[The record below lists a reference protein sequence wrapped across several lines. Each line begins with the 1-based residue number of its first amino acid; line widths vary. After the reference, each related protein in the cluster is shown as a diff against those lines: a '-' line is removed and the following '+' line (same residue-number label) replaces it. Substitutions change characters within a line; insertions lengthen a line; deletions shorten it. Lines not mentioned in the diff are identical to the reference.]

1 MAWEPVTYIRIVVI
15 GFVLLLCNL
24 HLYTRYR
31 HRKLYEKSRSI
42 MLAIDK
48 HRIKS
53 NEEETAERL
62 EKRISR
68 WRHSAQ
74 RAHNRRY
81 HKIADIVAR
90 GLERRTENT
99 KHLLDI
105 GCGDGFLFTH
115 LEGRTHG
122 VDLYG
127 MDLSHRRLTI
137 TKNRGF
143 PVRVLDGNAENIP
156 FSDDTFDI
164 VICTEALEHLIAPPV
179 ALHEIK
185 RILKPGGLM
194 ILTVPSLH
202 IAFLTL
208 NPLSWIE
215 AAVSIVL
222 PSVLPPFH
230 DLYDPSD
237 TQTVIH
243 RAFSYQ
249 EMRHHLD
256 GAFTDVFMSSMY
268 SHVEGILQLPSNLSF
283 LEMLWQK
290 IPVFNKLGRIIL
302 IVSRKQDSE
311 QSEI

>member
-1 MAWEPVTYIRIVVI
+1 MAWEPVTYIRIVI
-15 GFVLLLCNL
+15 ICIVLVLCNL

-48 HRIKS
+48 VRIKR
-53 NEEETAERL
+53 NEEETAELL
-62 EKRISR
+62 ENRISR
-68 WRHSAQ
+68 WRPSAQ

-90 GLERRTENT
+90 SLERRTENT
-99 KHLLDI
+99 KHLLDV

-122 VDLYG
+122 ADLYG
-127 MDLSHRRLTI
+127 MDLSARRLTI

-143 PVRVLDGNAENIP
+143 PVRVLDGNAEYIP

-164 VICTEALEHLIAPPV
+164 VICTEALEHLIAPSE
-179 ALHEIK
+179 ALLEIK

-202 IAFLTL
+202 IAFLTM
-208 NPLSWIE
+208 NPLSWFE
-215 AAVSIVL
+215 ALVSIVL

-237 TQTVIH
+237 TETVIH

-249 EMRHHLD
+249 EMHQYLD
-256 GAFTDVFMSSMY
+256 DAFTDVSMSALY
-268 SHVEGILQLPSNLSF
+268 SHVEGILPLPSNLSF
-283 LEMLWQK
+283 LELIWQK
-290 IPVFNKLGRIIL
+290 IPVLNKLGRIIL
-302 IVSRKQDSE
+302 IVSRKQDPDRS
-311 QSEI
+311 